1 MKGQAVS
8 VKISQI
14 RSFGLIVGTVFSVI
28 GIWPLVFRGEGV
40 HLLALVV
47 SGFLVIPAIIY
58 PRVLAPVYRSWIYVG
73 AGLGWLNTRMIL
85 AIGYFLLFT
94 PISWVMSLMG
104 KDPLQRTFDP
114 NRSTYRVVRESRPGI
129 HMKKQ
134 F

>member
-1 MKGQAVS
+1 MKDQAMA

-14 RSFGLIVGTVFSVI
+14 RSFGLIVGAVFSVI
-28 GIWPLVFRGEGV
+28 GVWPLFFRGEGV

-47 SGFLVIPAIIY
+47 SVFLVIPAVIY
-58 PRVLAPVYRSWIYVG
+58 PRVLRPLYQGWMYIG
-73 AGLGWLNTRMIL
+73 AGLGWFNTRVIL
-85 AIGYFLLFT
+85 AVGYFLVFT

-104 KDPLQRTFDP
+104 KDPLQRTFDS
-114 NRSTYRVVRESRPGI
+114 NRNTYRVLRKNRPRI